1 MTTHAAT
8 SGTTREDTMSTRR
21 TPEEMAQAALD
32 TAQRKVE
39 RAQERVIRARSELA
53 DAQAARA
60 TRPPALG
67 LESSATTPPLT
78 RCSRL
83 PNPMT

>member
-60 TRPPALG
+60 RAGIERDYASAHPLLKAA
-67 LESSATTPPLT
+67 ESDDVTA
-78 RCSRL
+78 
-83 PNPMT
+83 